1 MPKVESYL
9 EWREIARELLRA
21 GTPPSEIHWS
31 DGQGELFAD
40 EEQVHPPIAEPR
52 VPREFLGLAERAACY
67 RHPAR
72 WALLYR
78 TLWRLNTEE
87 SHLLEIASDPDIVKL
102 RGMASAVDRDVHKMH
117 AFVRFR
123 QTTDETYVAWHEPA
137 HLVVEMATPFF
148 ARRFNTMRWSILTP
162 DRCAYW
168 DGASLSFGEGVTEG
182 VTRERAPTEDDMEEL
197 WKTYYANIFNPARVK
212 LQAMVREMPKRHWKT
227 MPETA
232 LISGMLADAEA
243 RVETMLE
250 HSRSD
255 HRDVGETL

>member
-148 ARRFNTMRWSILTP
+148 ARRFDTMRWSILTP

-168 DGASLSFGEGVTEG
+168 DGKELSFGEG

-232 LISGMLADAEA
+232 LISGILADAEA